1 MARRGTRPGESV
13 TGAAGRTRRQR
24 CVTCRPSEWRAIK
37 ARARAEGVDVSAYIL
52 SRVLDGEAPDGPPH
66 PEAGYPMALTGAEQR
81 RQLDVLDRSVAS
93 CGPLTQ
99 APFVVGTGATIG
111 RAMNFLGFSL
121 DPDWR
126 RSEDLPL
133 GGRHALRKAGSGP
146 EPEPGTRAAAVPD
159 GAKAADGA
167 SRQPDLFDGP
177 DAGAA
182 SAEGPERSGD
192 P

>member
-1 MARRGTRPGESV
+1 M
-13 TGAAGRTRRQR
+13 TGAAGRSRRQR

-37 ARARAEGVDVSAYIL
+37 SKARAEGVDVSAYIL

-66 PEAGYPMALTGAEQR
+66 PEAGYPMALTGVEQR
-81 RQLDVLDRSVAS
+81 RQLDILDRCVAA

-99 APFVVGTGATIG
+99 APFVEGTGATIG

-126 RSEDLPL
+126 RSGDLPL

-146 EPEPGTRAAAVPD
+146 EAESGTRAAAVPD
-159 GAKAADGA
+159 GATAADGA
-167 SRQPDLFDGP
+167 PRQPDLFDGP
-177 DAGAA
+177 DAAT
-182 SAEGPERSGD
+182 AEGPERSGD

>member
-1 MARRGTRPGESV
+1 M
-13 TGAAGRTRRQR
+13 TGKAGRTRRQR

-81 RQLDVLDRSVAS
+81 RQFEILDRSVAA

-99 APFVVGTGATIG
+99 APFVAGTGATIG

-126 RSEDLPL
+126 RSKDLPL

-146 EPEPGTRAAAVPD
+146 EPEPGTRAASVPD
-159 GAKAADGA
+159 DAKAADGA
-167 SRQPDLFDGP
+167 PRQPDLFGAP
-177 DAGAA
+177 DAGT
-182 SAEGPERSGD
+182 AEGPERSGD

>member
-1 MARRGTRPGESV
+1 MTAR
-13 TGAAGRTRRQR
+13 AGRSRRQR
-24 CVTCRPSEWRAIK
+24 CVTCTPSEWRAIK
-37 ARARAEGVDVSAYIL
+37 ARARAEGMDVSAYIL

-81 RQLDVLDRSVAS
+81 RQLEILDRCVAAF
-93 CGPLTQ
+93 GPLTQ
-99 APFVVGTGATIG
+99 ASFAEGTGATIG
-111 RAMNFLGFSL
+111 RAMNFLGLSL

-146 EPEPGTRAAAVPD
+146 EPGPGTRAAAGPD
-159 GAKAADGA
+159 DAEAADGA
-167 SRQPDLFDGP
+167 PRQPDLFDAP
-177 DAGAA
+177 DAGMAA
-182 SAEGPERSGD
+182 AEGPERGGG

>member
-1 MARRGTRPGESV
+1 M
-13 TGAAGRTRRQR
+13 TGPAGRTRRQR

-37 ARARAEGVDVSAYIL
+37 TRARAEGVDVSAYIL

-81 RQLDVLDRSVAS
+81 RQLEILDRCVAV

-99 APFVVGTGATIG
+99 ATFVEGTGATIG

-126 RSEDLPL
+126 KSEDLPL
-133 GGRHALRKAGSGP
+133 GGRHAHRKAGSGS
-146 EPEPGTRAAAVPD
+146 EPGTRAAAVPD
-159 GAKAADGA
+159 DAKAAEGTPL
-167 SRQPDLFDGP
+167 QPDLFDAP
-177 DAGAA
+177 DAGT
-182 SAEGPERSGD
+182 AEGPERSGD